1 VINRR
6 RFSFSGYLPL
16 FGAWLCSFTC
26 WAAELDRARL
36 LFSSGQ
42 YAECIAQTQK
52 IVANR
57 AEDEEALLLLS
68 QALLMTGQYREA
80 RSAMTNALVQDSRS
94 LRLRWQAREVFQR
107 NGEREAAEKLVDE
120 IIQRGASRPW
130 AYREDAAS
138 LVILG
143 RALLLR
149 GLDPKRVLDTVFE
162 NARKLNPKLKDL
174 YLASGQLALDK
185 HDFDLAAKKFQEGLK
200 QVSEDADLYYGLARA
215 YASGDQSSMLKA
227 LNQALGVNSN
237 HIGSLLLMM
246 DHDIDAEDYSEAKEL
261 FERIKSINPWQPE
274 AWAYR
279 AVLAHLENEPDLEKS
294 ARETALKFWPDNP
307 RVDHLI
313 GLKLSQNYRFS
324 EGATYQRQALQHDAD
339 YVSAKAQLAQDLL
352 RLGDEGEGWKL
363 AQEVQK
369 QDGYDVQAYNL
380 AALHD
385 KMARFVTLTNDDF
398 LLRMEARE
406 ASIYGAQVLQLL
418 SEAKTNLCGKYGL
431 ELKRPAIVEIF
442 PEQKDFAV
450 RTFGMPGNPGY
461 LGVCFGRVI
470 TANSP
475 ASRGAHP
482 VNWQAVLWHEFCH
495 IVTLQITSNKMP
507 RWLSEGISVYEEIQA
522 NPSWGQHMNP
532 QYREMILSGEL
543 TAVSKLSAAFLT
555 PRSDLHLQ
563 FAYFE
568 ASLAVEFIVQRFG
581 LDSLKGIL
589 RELGQGIEINAALQ
603 KHTMPIEKLDEE
615 FSAFADK
622 RANELASGLD
632 FEKPEFAREEDDERP
647 AGPRTKPRSKPNAQ
661 ETWSSWSKDR
671 PTNFWAMNFK
681 AQELVEAKKW
691 EEAKSILN
699 RLIELYPGS
708 HNTYQ
713 LLAAAHRALGETE
726 LESEV
731 LARLAAKDHEALDAY
746 SRLMELGAAAKNWQA
761 VIKNARRYL
770 AVNPL
775 VALPYRFLAE
785 ASNKS
790 NDAVSAIAAYKALLL
805 MDPPDPAHIL
815 FHLAKLE
822 YQQCD
827 PAARRHVIQALEE
840 APRYRAALQLL
851 LEIDA
856 SSSQA
861 KIKPS
866 EATSDLPK
874 P

>member
-1 VINRR
+1 M
-6 RFSFSGYLPL
+6 
-16 FGAWLCSFTC
+16 
-26 WAAELDRARL
+26 DRARL

-52 IVANR
+52 IVAQQ

-68 QALLMTGQYREA
+68 QALLMTGQYQEA
-80 RSAMTNALVQDSRS
+80 RAAITNSLAQDSRS
-94 LRLRWQAREVFQR
+94 LRLRWQAREVFQC
-107 NGEREAAEKLVDE
+107 NGETEAAEKLVDE

-185 HDFDLAAKKFQEGLK
+185 HDFQLAARKFQEGLK
-200 QVSEDADLYYGLARA
+200 QVSEDADLHYGLARA

-227 LNQALGVNSN
+227 LNQALAINSN
-237 HIGSLLLMM
+237 HVASLLLMM
-246 DHDIDAEDYSEAKEL
+246 DHDIDAEDYSEVKEL
-261 FERIKSINPWQPE
+261 FQRIKTINPWQPE

-279 AVLAHLENEPDLEKS
+279 AVLAHLENEPDVEKS
-294 ARETALKFWPDNP
+294 ARETALKFWPGNP

-352 RLGDEGEGWKL
+352 RLGDESEGWKL

-380 AALHD
+380 VALHD
-385 KMARFVTLTNDDF
+385 KMARFVTLTNVDF
-398 LLRMEARE
+398 LVRMESRE

-418 SEAKTNLCGKYGL
+418 AQAKTNLCDKYGL
-431 ELKRPAIVEIF
+431 ELRKPAIVEIF

-543 TAVSKLSAAFLT
+543 TAVSKLSAAFLA

-589 RELGQGIEINAALQ
+589 RELGQGMEINAALQ

-615 FSAFADK
+615 FSTFAEK
-622 RANELASGLD
+622 RANDLAPGLD
-632 FEKPEFAREEDDERP
+632 FEKPEFARDQEDELP
-647 AGPRTKPRSKPNAQ
+647 LAPRSIPGSKPNTAR

-691 EEAKSILN
+691 EEAKPILN

-708 HNTYQ
+708 HNAYQ
-713 LLAAAHRALGETE
+713 LLAAVHRALGETK
-726 LESEV
+726 LESEM
-731 LARLAAKDHEALDAY
+731 LARLAAQDHEALDAY
-746 SRLMELGAAAKNWQA
+746 SRLMELGTASKDWQA
-761 VIKNARRYL
+761 VTKNAQRYL

-785 ASNKS
+785 ASDKN
-790 NDAVSAIAAYKALLL
+790 NDAVSAITAYKALLL
-805 MDPPDPAHIL
+805 MDPPDPANLL
-815 FHLAKLE
+815 FNLAKLE
-822 YQQCD
+822 YHQGD
-827 PAARRHVIQALEE
+827 PAARRHVLQALEE

-861 KIKPS
+861 KIRPS
-866 EATSDLPK
+866 EAASDLPK